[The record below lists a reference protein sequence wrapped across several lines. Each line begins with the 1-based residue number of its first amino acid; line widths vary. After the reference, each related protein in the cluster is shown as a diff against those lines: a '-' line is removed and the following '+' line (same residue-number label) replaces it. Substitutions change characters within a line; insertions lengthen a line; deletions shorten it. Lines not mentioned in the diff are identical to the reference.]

1 MTIPLDST
9 TSSSAPTAALHHKWR
24 ACMGRL
30 QQQWGFLTLEEVE
43 AIGGNRE
50 RLIRRVQQ
58 HSGRPRAEVERE
70 INRWEM
76 EYAL

>member
-1 MTIPLDST
+1 
-9 TSSSAPTAALHHKWR
+9 
-24 ACMGRL
+24 MGRL